1 MSQKVDLVAMRHSLA
16 HILASAVLELFP
28 DAKFG
33 IGPVVE
39 NGFYY
44 DIDIPSKKLTEKDLT
59 SIEQSMRRIIKKDFQ
74 FETYDL
80 DIDKAIEWAKSNK
93 QDYKLELLN
102 DLKRS
107 GTTQFKDLNK
117 SELGTIADDKNKIE
131 KVSFYKHGDFIDLCR
146 GPHLNSTGEA
156 GPFKLLRISGAYW
169 RGNENNNQL
178 QRIYGVAFN
187 SKSELEEYLKN
198 YEEAKLRDHRK
209 LGKELDLFV
218 FSDLIG
224 SGLPLFTP
232 RGTVLRDELSRYSNE
247 LRLKLGFQKVHIP
260 HITKTDLY
268 EVSGHLAKFGDEL
281 FLVKSQETKDKFVLK
296 PMNCPHHIK
305 IYDSKQRSYKDL
317 PIRYLE
323 TTEVYRDEKTGELG
337 GLSRVRSI
345 TQDDSHI
352 FCLDEQVESEIKH
365 LITAF
370 KEIYKTLNMK
380 ISARLSL
387 RDDSKQYLGAM
398 ELWEKS
404 QGQLRNALRNN
415 EVEFY
420 EEKGEAAFYGPKI
433 DFMALDSIGR
443 KHQLAT
449 VQLDFVMPKRFGL
462 EYDSEKGSKETPV
475 LIHSAFLGSL
485 ERFMAIYIEH
495 TYGRFPVWCSPE
507 QLRIITLNQDEEV
520 IKFAKDLKSKA
531 LDVNL
536 RASLDLDNESV
547 SKKIR
552 KSELLKIPYL
562 VVVGPK
568 EVETS
573 RLIPRIREDLKRDNK
588 DYSKSISTD
597 EFLNSIV
604 KEYLNRSSKSSL

>member
-1 MSQKVDLVAMRHSLA
+1 MDQKIDLYAMRHSLA

-33 IGPVVE
+33 IGPVVD

-44 DIDIPSKKLTEKDLT
+44 DIDIPSKKLTEKDLI
-59 SIEQSMRRIIKKDFQ
+59 SIEQSMRRIIKKDIQ
-74 FETYDL
+74 FETYEL
-80 DIDKAIEWAKSNK
+80 GIDEAIKWAKNNK
-93 QDYKLELLN
+93 QEYKLELLN

-107 GTTQFKDLNK
+107 GTTLYKDLNS
-117 SELGTIADDKNKIE
+117 SELGTITTE
-131 KVSFYKHGDFIDLCR
+131 KTKVDRVSFYKHGDFVDLCK

-156 GPFKLLRISGAYW
+156 GAFKLLRISGAYW
-169 RGNENNNQL
+169 RGNDNNNQL
-178 QRIYGVAFN
+178 QRIFGVAFET
-187 SKSELEEYLKN
+187 KPELEEYLKK

-218 FSDLIG
+218 FSDLVG
-224 SGLPLFTP
+224 GGLPLFTP
-232 RGTVLRDELSRYSNE
+232 RGTVLRDELSKYSND

-296 PMNCPHHIK
+296 PMNCPHHTR
-305 IYDSKQRSYKDL
+305 IYASKQRSYKEL

-352 FCLDEQVESEIKH
+352 FCLENQIEGEIKQ
-365 LITAF
+365 LILAF
-370 KEIYKTLNMK
+370 KEIYKTLEMDL
-380 ISARLSL
+380 SARLSL
-387 RDDSKQYLGAM
+387 RDDSKQYLGSL
-398 ELWEKS
+398 ESWEES
-404 QGQLRNALRNN
+404 QQKLRNALKNN
-415 EVEFY
+415 DIDFY
-420 EEKGEAAFYGPKI
+420 EEEGEAAFYGPKI
-433 DFMALDSIGR
+433 DFMGLDSIGR

-485 ERFMAIYIEH
+485 ERFMSIYIEH
-495 TYGRFPVWCSPE
+495 TFGRFPVWCSPE
-507 QLRIITLNQDEEV
+507 QLRVITLNQDEDV
-520 IKFAKDLKSKA
+520 INFAKKITSKA
-531 LDVNL
+531 LDINI
-536 RASLDLDNESV
+536 RASLDSDNESV

-562 VVVGPK
+562 VVIGPK
-568 EVETS
+568 EVESSKLT
-573 RLIPRIREDLKRDNK
+573 PRIREDLKQDNN
-588 DYSKSISTD
+588 DYSKTFSVD
-597 EFLNSIV
+597 EFLKAIST
-604 KEYLNRSSKSSL
+604 EHSSRSLKTSL

>member
-1 MSQKVDLVAMRHSLA
+1 MDQKIDLYAMRHSLA

-33 IGPVVE
+33 IGPVVD

-44 DIDIPSKKLTEKDLT
+44 DIDIPSKKLTEKDLI
-59 SIEQSMRRIIKKDFQ
+59 SIEQSMRRIIKKDIQ
-74 FETYDL
+74 FETYEL
-80 DIDKAIEWAKSNK
+80 GIDEAIKWAKNNK
-93 QDYKLELLN
+93 QEYKLELLN

-107 GTTQFKDLNK
+107 GTTLYKDLNS
-117 SELGTIADDKNKIE
+117 SELGTITTE
-131 KVSFYKHGDFIDLCR
+131 KTKVDRVSFYKHGDFVDLCK

-156 GPFKLLRISGAYW
+156 GAFKLLRISGAYW
-169 RGNENNNQL
+169 RGNDNNNQL
-178 QRIYGVAFN
+178 QRIFGVAFET
-187 SKSELEEYLKN
+187 KPELEEYLKK

-218 FSDLIG
+218 FSDLVG
-224 SGLPLFTP
+224 GGLPLFTP
-232 RGTVLRDELSRYSNE
+232 RGTVLRDELSKYSND

-281 FLVKSQETKDKFVLK
+281 FLVKSQETKDKFILK
-296 PMNCPHHIK
+296 PMNCPHHTR
-305 IYDSKQRSYKDL
+305 IYASKQRSYKDL

-352 FCLDEQVESEIKH
+352 FCLENQIEGEIKQ
-365 LITAF
+365 LILAF
-370 KEIYKTLNMK
+370 KEIYKTLEMDL
-380 ISARLSL
+380 SARLSL
-387 RDDSKQYLGAM
+387 RDDSKQYLGSL
-398 ELWEKS
+398 ESWEES
-404 QGQLRNALRNN
+404 QQKLRNALKNN
-415 EVEFY
+415 DIDFY
-420 EEKGEAAFYGPKI
+420 EEEGEAAFYGPKI
-433 DFMALDSIGR
+433 DFMGLDSIGR

-485 ERFMAIYIEH
+485 ERFMSIYIEH
-495 TYGRFPVWCSPE
+495 TFGRFPVWCSPE
-507 QLRIITLNQDEEV
+507 QLRVITLNQDEDV
-520 IKFAKDLKSKA
+520 INFAKKITSKA
-531 LDVNL
+531 LDMDI
-536 RASLDLDNESV
+536 RASLDSDNESV

-562 VVVGPK
+562 VVIGPK
-568 EVETS
+568 EVESSKLT
-573 RLIPRIREDLKRDNK
+573 PRIREDLKQDNK
-588 DYSKSISTD
+588 DYSKTFSVD
-597 EFLNSIV
+597 EFLNAIST
-604 KEYLNRSSKSSL
+604 EHSSRSLKTSL